1 VPLEVAKYSLKE
13 RRRLDVKPG
22 LTCFWQVEGRGDVPF
37 SQQVEMDIR
46 YIDSQG
52 IWLDVLLILK
62 TIPAVLFGK
71 GAY

>member
-1 VPLEVAKYSLKE
+1 
-13 RRRLDVKPG
+13 
-22 LTCFWQVEGRGDVPF
+22 
-37 SQQVEMDIR
+37 MDIR

-52 IWLDVLLILK
+52 ILLDVLLILK